1 MNTNADLNLTDLPAL
16 RSNADLR
23 SGVSQNS
30 ALPEVDSPSTF
41 SEASPPRAAW
51 FCVRTHPKHEH
62 IAAGHLRQDTAVEVF
77 LPRVRFRRATRLG
90 PAWTTEALFQNYLFA
105 RFDLETSLRR
115 VQHGRAVRGVV
126 HFGSRWPVIPDSVI
140 EELRIAMGESD
151 LRVISDDLQPGE
163 TVQIAAGPFSGLE
176 AVVTRL
182 MPGPQRVAVLL
193 EFLGRQTV
201 VELSRSQVIGREN
214 IRLYCDCLACA

>member
-1 MNTNADLNLTDLPAL
+1 
-16 RSNADLR
+16 
-23 SGVSQNS
+23 
-30 ALPEVDSPSTF
+30 
-41 SEASPPRAAW
+41 
-51 FCVRTHPKHEH
+51 
-62 IAAGHLRQDTAVEVF
+62 
-77 LPRVRFRRATRLG
+77 
-90 PAWTTEALFQNYLFA
+90 
-105 RFDLETSLRR
+105 
-115 VQHGRAVRGVV
+115 
-126 HFGSRWPVIPDSVI
+126 
-140 EELRIAMGESD
+140 MGESD